1 MIAALA
7 AEADER
13 NRHVVVTLSSCLP
26 TQLGHPFGQ
35 PGLLHPQLGHPRLGP
50 RGAGT
55 PVTGLNQI
63 GDRLQHLREML
74 PCAVRVT
81 AGTHPLNGRTL
92 DALSFIHLRG
102 VLHLVV
108 RLPDSSP
115 GTIPVS
121 ATDVFGERAAEGPAT
136 VLDADGLRRLRALTL
151 ALGGRDGAGR

>member
-1 MIAALA
+1 
-7 AEADER
+7 
-13 NRHVVVTLSSCLP
+13 
-26 TQLGHPFGQ
+26 
-35 PGLLHPQLGHPRLGP
+35 
-50 RGAGT
+50 
-55 PVTGLNQI
+55 
-63 GDRLQHLREML
+63 ML

-81 AGTHPLNGRTL
+81 SGMHPLNGRTL

-151 ALGGRDGAGR
+151 ALGGRGAGR

>member
-1 MIAALA
+1 
-7 AEADER
+7 
-13 NRHVVVTLSSCLP
+13 
-26 TQLGHPFGQ
+26 
-35 PGLLHPQLGHPRLGP
+35 
-50 RGAGT
+50 
-55 PVTGLNQI
+55 
-63 GDRLQHLREML
+63 ML

-81 AGTHPLNGRTL
+81 AEAHPLSGRML